1 MARRFLLCLLCS
13 TSTAHALTPSFAP
26 SARPIEL
33 ATHAQRFPAAASAA
47 FVQPPRRALFQQTA
61 ALRVQTVWCSASPG
75 PDNERL
81 IKLLVSILIDL
92 VGVASYAVPLA
103 GEGADLAWAPVSAL
117 LVNYLY
123 GNSIL
128 TGLAFAEEVL
138 PGLDV
143 VPTATI
149 GWLLENTELGRSVNE
164 ASAPPPKADAPSSA
178 GKSRGHDADVI
189 DVNGR

>member
-13 TSTAHALTPSFAP
+13 TSTAHALTPSIAL
-26 SARPIEL
+26 EL

-178 GKSRGHDADVI
+178 GKSRGDDADVI

>member
-1 MARRFLLCLLCS
+1 MRRKLSFQGRLKLSC
-13 TSTAHALTPSFAP
+13 AALAKIG
-26 SARPIEL
+26 RPGRPGIKPW
-33 ATHAQRFPAAASAA
+33 RRYFPAQDIVNIYHSIPGFGDVTLASITRCRVLFDLGLWAEKV
-47 FVQPPRRALFQQTA
+47 FGQLLFQLFA
-61 ALRVQTVWCSASPG
+61 NALH
-75 PDNERL
+75 
-81 IKLLVSILIDL
+81 
-92 VGVASYAVPLA
+92 AVPLA

>member
-1 MARRFLLCLLCS
+1 
-13 TSTAHALTPSFAP
+13 
-26 SARPIEL
+26 
-33 ATHAQRFPAAASAA
+33 
-47 FVQPPRRALFQQTA
+47 VQPQRRAVLQQTA

-81 IKLLVSILIDL
+81 IKLL